1 MGFSFIN
8 NLDKE
13 KDKKKFQKFEV
24 TSGFEKISV
33 VIPFEESS
41 LFEAEMLELK
51 PTKHIDI
58 SEMVSKFKGH
68 IE

>member
-1 MGFSFIN
+1 
-8 NLDKE
+8 
-13 KDKKKFQKFEV
+13 V

-51 PTKHIDI
+51 PTKQIDI
-58 SEMVSKFKGH
+58 SEMVSKFKGY